1 MEIFVL
7 LAPILI
13 FAICYLFRTLLRL
26 VFVDLLQIPYDLS
39 VSFSDEGATEEKAQD
54 AIYVAST
61 IADMDDGID
70 AEQP

>member
-13 FAICYLFRTLLRL
+13 FAICYLFRTPLWL

-39 VSFSDEGATEEKAQD
+39 ISFGDEGATEEEAQD
-54 AIYVAST
+54 AIEVAYAIVYV
-61 IADMDDGID
+61 DDGID
-70 AEQP
+70 AE